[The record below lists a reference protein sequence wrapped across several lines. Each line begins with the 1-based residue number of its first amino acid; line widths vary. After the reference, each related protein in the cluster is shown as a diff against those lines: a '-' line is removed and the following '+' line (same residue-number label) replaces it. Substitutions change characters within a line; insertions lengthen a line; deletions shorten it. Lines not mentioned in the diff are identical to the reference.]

1 MSETKHNIGPV
12 NVIPAGEGN
21 HSLLSPEREDEP
33 HYTAIIQANDDELSA
48 RVAALF
54 AAAPDMLE
62 ALTALLMRLDDNPE
76 LSDLIGQIEIERA
89 RAAIAKAE
97 GRS

>member
-12 NVIPAGEGN
+12 NVIPAGEGY

-48 RVAALF
+48 RVAMLF
-54 AAAPDMLE
+54 AAAPDMLA
-62 ALTALLMRLDDNPE
+62 ALKGLVAPQHTHSVGCSCPWCF
-76 LSDLIGQIEIERA
+76 A
-89 RAAIAKAE
+89 RAAIEKAE

>member
-1 MSETKHNIGPV
+1 MSDKWTKGPWRV
-12 NVIPAGEGN
+12 NKYGSVGAGEYGTQ
-21 HSLLSPEREDEP
+21 PIITTVEP
-33 HYTAIIQANDDELSA
+33 FYGPDKKYGDHVANA
-48 RVAALF
+48 RLI

-76 LSDLIGQIEIERA
+76 LSELIGRVEIERA